1 MCISVQQLSYIHADK
16 EPLFQNI
23 NLTVNKGEQVSLVG
37 NNGSGKSTLLR
48 IIEGG
53 LKPVSGEVVCSSQ
66 PYYVP
71 QHFGQYDQ
79 LTVMQAL
86 QVESKIKALQAIIAG
101 DASAG
106 NFTVLDDDWNIE
118 ERCLAALS
126 FWGLQHI
133 RLDQPM
139 CTLSGGEKTKVFLS
153 GLQIHSP
160 GIILMDEPT
169 NHLDTGSRNKLY
181 GFIESSRATMLIVSH
196 DRTLLNLLPYTCE
209 LDRSTISL
217 YGGNY
222 EFYKEQKEQALAA
235 LQNQLSEKEKE
246 LRLAKKIAR
255 EALERKNKSS
265 SRGEKSAVKK
275 GIPRI
280 MMGAM
285 KEGAENST
293 VKLKNVHDDKMSAIS
308 SSIADIQ
315 TALPNMRQM
324 KTDFNSPDLHIG
336 KILVT
341 AKDVNFGYGES
352 RLWQD
357 PLNLQIKSG
366 DRIRFSGN
374 NGAGKTTLL
383 KLLLGELEPTE
394 GTITRADFKYIY
406 IDQEYSIVQPHL
418 TVFEQL
424 EQFNLFAKPEHELK
438 MILSRFLFPVGTWDK
453 SCSKLSGGEKM
464 RLAICCLMVS
474 NSTPD
479 LFILDEPTNN
489 LDIQSVNIITAAI
502 KDYNGTV
509 LLVSHDLYFVKE
521 IKINRVVELF
531 SSSPVIKI

>member
-86 QVESKIKALQAIIAG
+86 QVESKIKALLAIIAG
-101 DASAG
+101 DASIG
-106 NFTVLDDDWNIE
+106 NFTALDDDWNIE

-126 FWGLQHI
+126 FWGLQYI

-160 GIILMDEPT
+160 EIILMDEPT

-217 YGGNY
+217 
-222 EFYKEQKEQALAA
+222 
-235 LQNQLSEKEKE
+235 
-246 LRLAKKIAR
+246 
-255 EALERKNKSS
+255 
-265 SRGEKSAVKK
+265 
-275 GIPRI
+275 
-280 MMGAM
+280 
-285 KEGAENST
+285 
-293 VKLKNVHDDKMSAIS
+293 
-308 SSIADIQ
+308 
-315 TALPNMRQM
+315 
-324 KTDFNSPDLHIG
+324 
-336 KILVT
+336 
-341 AKDVNFGYGES
+341 
-352 RLWQD
+352 
-357 PLNLQIKSG
+357 
-366 DRIRFSGN
+366 
-374 NGAGKTTLL
+374 
-383 KLLLGELEPTE
+383 
-394 GTITRADFKYIY
+394 
-406 IDQEYSIVQPHL
+406 
-418 TVFEQL
+418 
-424 EQFNLFAKPEHELK
+424 
-438 MILSRFLFPVGTWDK
+438 
-453 SCSKLSGGEKM
+453 
-464 RLAICCLMVS
+464 
-474 NSTPD
+474 
-479 LFILDEPTNN
+479 
-489 LDIQSVNIITAAI
+489 
-502 KDYNGTV
+502 
-509 LLVSHDLYFVKE
+509 
-521 IKINRVVELF
+521 
-531 SSSPVIKI
+531 